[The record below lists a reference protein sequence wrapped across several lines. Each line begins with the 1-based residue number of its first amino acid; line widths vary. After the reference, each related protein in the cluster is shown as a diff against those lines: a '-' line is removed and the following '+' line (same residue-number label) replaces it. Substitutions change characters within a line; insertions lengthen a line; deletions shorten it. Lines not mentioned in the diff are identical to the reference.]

1 MKSIYRKKLDKIY
14 NNLDKLA
21 LKGKENFVEYYS
33 YIDELVE
40 KGDYDSFQQCLYVY
54 YKIDINNISDLQTV
68 KKSAWDKICFQTD
81 SSFLKRLKKLYDVKN
96 VYQTSFD
103 IYSSDNSYVNINLSQ
118 PLSITYSST
127 GYTQSLS
134 VILDD
139 DIAYIKLLNTQVN
152 KIELYEASW
161 ENNEPTST
169 KFLRN
174 YIIGTISG
182 QYPPET
188 PINTD
193 ISVLLQKQYL
203 IKTEERLTNISV
215 KFSNYKLEFSKS
227 NYLGKIIERE
237 VYTPDTKYFIQNKQ
251 YASITGSRKTYLE
264 VYKVDSFNPTVF
276 ATASIY
282 AYDNFDLPEDQNLI
296 TRYSNAIDYL
306 NS

>member
-68 KKSAWDKICFQTD
+68 KKSTWDKICFQTD

-103 IYSSDNSYVNINLSQ
+103 IYSND
-118 PLSITYSST
+118 
-127 GYTQSLS
+127 
-134 VILDD
+134 
-139 DIAYIKLLNTQVN
+139 
-152 KIELYEASW
+152 
-161 ENNEPTST
+161 
-169 KFLRN
+169 
-174 YIIGTISG
+174 
-182 QYPPET
+182 
-188 PINTD
+188 
-193 ISVLLQKQYL
+193 
-203 IKTEERLTNISV
+203 
-215 KFSNYKLEFSKS
+215 SNG
-227 NYLGKIIERE
+227 YLGKIIERE

-264 VYKVDSFNPTVF
+264 VYKVDSFNPTGF

>member
-68 KKSAWDKICFQTD
+68 KKSTWDKICFQTD

-139 DIAYIKLLNTQVN
+139 DIAYI
-152 KIELYEASW
+152 
-161 ENNEPTST
+161 
-169 KFLRN
+169 
-174 YIIGTISG
+174 
-182 QYPPET
+182 
-188 PINTD
+188 
-193 ISVLLQKQYL
+193 
-203 IKTEERLTNISV
+203 SV

-264 VYKVDSFNPTVF
+264 VYKVDSFNPTGF